1 MAKRTKKAGSVG
13 RFGPRYGVRIRR
25 RVREVELRQK
35 GNHACPSCGAV
46 RVRRVSTGIWECRK
60 CEHKFA
66 GGAYVPETPAFQT
79 SERTLREIL
88 EKGGRAALETLQQEG
103 KVAGPESTPEPREE

>member
-1 MAKRTKKAGSVG
+1 MSKRTKKAGSVG
-13 RFGPRYGVRIRR
+13 RYGPRYGVRIRR

-35 GNHACPSCGAV
+35 GSHACPACGAI
-46 RVRRVSTGIWECRK
+46 RVHRVSTGVWECRK
-60 CEHKFA
+60 CNHKFA

-88 EKGGRAALETLQQEG
+88 EKGGRATLETLQEEG
-103 KVAGPESTPEPREE
+103 KVETPEPKQE